1 MINSSKSGFLQASS
15 FGSCERAG
23 VSRVGNA
30 PRQADSLSNL
40 ALLALLDSRESRGCR
55 GKKGGRARSRARLRN
70 LSREM
75 HERQEPTASPP
86 IPTSQN
92 PANNETIP
100 GTDGIPSIAGPRAP
114 GTRRCISFH
123 YYGYCSA
130 RTRPSSPAT
139 SSPARPAASGGCASC
154 ERDGDDDSRKSL
166 SFPESRG
173 TQR

>member
-1 MINSSKSGFLQASS
+1 
-15 FGSCERAG
+15 
-23 VSRVGNA
+23 
-30 PRQADSLSNL
+30 
-40 ALLALLDSRESRGCR
+40 
-55 GKKGGRARSRARLRN
+55 
-70 LSREM
+70 M

-130 RTRPSSPAT
+130 RT
-139 SSPARPAASGGCASC
+139 
-154 ERDGDDDSRKSL
+154 DDDDDDDDDSRKSL